1 MSRKTVFSRRF
12 GPFPRMWGKRSTAN
26 HFSSSSRFIP
36 THVGET
42 GRPQRPPRR
51 SAVHPHA
58 CGGNQEIV
66 RTGKASNGSSPRMWG
81 KPQWHYRSCHQWR
94 FIPTHVGKTAAWSS
108 RLPSS
113 TVHPHACGENQQNMV
128 SIPENVRFIPT
139 HVGKTSR
146 TWSAY
151 RKTCGSSPRMWGKLQ
166 YRSSRIC
173 CPSVHPHAC
182 GENVYRMMTPVRIC
196 GSSPRMWGK
205 LTFTEDIQIGNRFIP
220 THVGET
226 FNVLHFRIPPA
237 VHPHACGGNIRP
249 AECPDDSGRFI
260 PTRMWGKLAWGSY
273 SHVEGRFIPTH
284 VGETPVCPAY
294 PSVESVHP
302 HACGGNPSPCR
313 KNSPVR
319 GSSPRMW
326 GKLRLAKSASVP

>member
-139 HVGKTSR
+139 HVGKTAISKF
-146 TWSAY
+146 TY
-151 RKTCGSSPRMWGKLQ
+151 LLPFGSSPRMWGKRVSHDDSGAHL
-166 YRSSRIC
+166 
-173 CPSVHPHAC
+173 
-182 GENVYRMMTPVRIC
+182 
-196 GSSPRMWGK
+196 
-205 LTFTEDIQIGNRFIP
+205 RFIP

-226 FNVLHFRIPPA
+226 HVYRGYPDRKP
-237 VHPHACGGNIRP
+237 VHPHACGGNVQ
-249 AECPDDSGRFI
+249 CPPF
-260 PTRMWGKLAWGSY
+260 
-273 SHVEGRFIPTH
+273 
-284 VGETPVCPAY
+284 
-294 PSVESVHP
+294 
-302 HACGGNPSPCR
+302 
-313 KNSPVR
+313 
-319 GSSPRMW
+319 
-326 GKLRLAKSASVP
+326 